1 MLYSIGCKLSDRQ
14 PEDYRIRDAI
24 DRQKAEVF
32 NYFKHLDKSV
42 LINSFHLPLT
52 NTKIINQYRLTY
64 TPCGDLNS
72 LPFYVTEIR

>member
-32 NYFKHLDKSV
+32 KFYQTFQETSV
-42 LINSFHLPLT
+42 HKFISSSVSEY
-52 NTKIINQYRLTY
+52 KYY
-64 TPCGDLNS
+64 
-72 LPFYVTEIR
+72 